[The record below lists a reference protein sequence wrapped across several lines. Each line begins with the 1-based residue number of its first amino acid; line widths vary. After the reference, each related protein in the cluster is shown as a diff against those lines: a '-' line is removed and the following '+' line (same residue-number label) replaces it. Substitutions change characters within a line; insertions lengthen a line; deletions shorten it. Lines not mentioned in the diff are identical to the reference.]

1 LRCLA
6 AFEDWEDI
14 AVTLGGG
21 QPERP
26 RPIGVSV
33 LAILA
38 AIGCA
43 LGMVVTLVAIG
54 GGDVTGVGALAL
66 VVVLLVVVLSGV
78 TAFGLW
84 ELRWWAWP
92 LALLSWSS
100 AGMGA
105 LIGLAGGAFSTDVL
119 VAPIAIAYLLLH
131 DTRSAF
137 GPRVGLPSRPFVAVT
152 ATLALVFTL
161 LPAVSAAAASWSPS
175 VPNDAGT
182 TLVAQIDVARL
193 GSPEAGGTGPEA
205 ASLVGADCLDRDQ
218 RPAGWLDLC
227 WSVTRLPD
235 EDPDGDYYRFEAGGT
250 FGWDATEPGQAAGSG
265 VRWVVLR
272 NRLLTPVADGV
283 SSAQPDGTTTGC
295 PAAGDEWMLGATG
308 PSLPC
313 DGKTVGSADLQTH
326 TVTWTCVACLLLTSS
341 TERAIGLSEDIKV
354 AEGVA
359 PAWMLYAD
367 FGT

>member
-6 AFEDWEDI
+6 PFEDWEDI

-21 QPERP
+21 QPERV
-26 RPIGVSV
+26 RPTGIAV

-38 AIGCA
+38 GIGCV
-43 LGMVVTLVAIG
+43 LGMVATLVAIG
-54 GGDVTGVGALAL
+54 GGGVAGAGALAL
-66 VVVLLVVVLSGV
+66 VVLPLVVVLSGV

-84 ELRWWAWP
+84 GLRWWAWP
-92 LALLSWSS
+92 LALVSWSS

-105 LIGLAGGAFSTDVL
+105 LIGLASGALSTDVV

-137 GPRVGLPSRPFVAVT
+137 GPRVGLPSRPLVAVT
-152 ATLALVFTL
+152 ATLALVATL

-175 VPNDAGT
+175 VPSDAGT

-193 GSPEAGGTGPEA
+193 GPLEA
-205 ASLVGADCLDRDQ
+205 AGMGPQATSEVGADCLERDL

-250 FGWDATEPGQAAGSG
+250 FGWDATEPGEAAGSG

-295 PAAGDEWMLGATG
+295 PAVDESMLGATG

-326 TVTWTCVACLLLTSS
+326 TVTWTCVACLLLTST

-354 AEGVA
+354 AEGAA
-359 PAWMLYAD
+359 PVWMLYSD